1 MSPIYNKTYT
11 SQRFQDTKKS
21 LIFSS
26 RYEKK
31 AKRFTSSSTISNWKF
46 KRMIRVG
53 EVSETYFYWLFQTK
67 KITAI
72 KPVTFKLRSLLRH
85 LQN

>member
-11 SQRFQDTKKS
+11 SQRFHDTNKS

-31 AKRFTSSSTISNWKF
+31 AKRFTSSSTISSWKF
-46 KRMIRVG
+46 KRTIRVG
-53 EVSETYFYWLFQTK
+53 EVSETYFYCLFQTK
-67 KITAI
+67 KNNSNQICD
-72 KPVTFKLRSLLRH
+72 L
-85 LQN
+85 